1 MVKST
6 SKTRAR
12 QRSKSRLKQRNPK
25 GTSSP
30 IPLGKGAFQMG
41 PTLSQ
46 KEMDKFMKKE
56 LEKRKGQEGRVS
68 ETEMDFLRKLMAGK
82 KKFMF

>member
-30 IPLGKGAFQMG
+30 IPLGEGAFQMG
-41 PTLSQ
+41 PTISKPSLDELS
-46 KEMDKFMKKE
+46 K
-56 LEKRKGQEGRVS
+56 
-68 ETEMDFLRKLMAGK
+68 TEMDFLRKLMAGK

>member
-1 MVKST
+1 MAST
-6 SKTRAR
+6 SKTRSK

-30 IPLGKGAFQMG
+30 IPLGKGGFQFG
-41 PTLSQ
+41 PSIPAS
-46 KEMDKFMKKE
+46 KMDEFMEKE
-56 LEKRKGQEGRVS
+56 LRKKIAKDKAT

>member
-1 MVKST
+1 MAST
-6 SKTRAR
+6 SKTRSK

-25 GTSSP
+25 GTSTP

-41 PTLSQ
+41 PSIP
-46 KEMDKFMKKE
+46 ESVMDEFMRKE
-56 LEKRKGQEGRVS
+56 LKKKIARDKAT
-68 ETEMDFLRKLMAGK
+68 ETEMDFLKKLMAGK